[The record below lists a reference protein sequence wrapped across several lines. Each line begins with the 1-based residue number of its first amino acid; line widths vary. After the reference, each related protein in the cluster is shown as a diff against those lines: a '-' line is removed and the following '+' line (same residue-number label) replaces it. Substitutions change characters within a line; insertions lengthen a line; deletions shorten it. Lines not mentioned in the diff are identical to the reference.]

1 MSESTTDI
9 RSVPEQ
15 LSQLRYNCSHAIA
28 LSRGERQLTYDELD
42 CRAGQFAAYLT
53 QLGIAPGGAV
63 AICMDRSFDW
73 IIAALGIMRVGAA
86 YVPLDSAWPDTRLRF
101 AVEDSGAG
109 ALVARE
115 ALLDRLKVSAL
126 GIDLCRDAAA
136 IAAAKEAPLRPIDP
150 ESLAYVIYTS
160 GSTGVPKGVEITHN
174 NLCHLIRWHRNAFS
188 VTSQDRAGHLA
199 GLGFDAAVWEVWPN
213 LCAGA
218 TVCLA
223 DETVRSSPDLI
234 TKWMIRERVTI
245 AFVPTIHAAPMMA
258 MEWPATTELRLLL
271 TGGDVLRHAP
281 AVPLPFDVVNNYGP
295 TECTVVATS
304 TVITPGSDGLP
315 PIGRPISGASV
326 YLLDENGRPVPEG
339 SAGEIY
345 VAGNG
350 VGRGYRNLP
359 DSTCRNFLPDHFSAT
374 AGARMYR
381 TGDRGVRRSDG
392 QIEFRGR
399 LDRQIKI
406 RGQRVELD
414 EIDSILTAHPS
425 VDFAKAIAKVSP
437 EGESQLVAYVLPK
450 KNALAPTTNELQ
462 KHVLNSLPDHMV
474 PPIFVRLNDLPLSPN
489 GKLDLKL
496 LPQPTNANLLQSRA
510 AKEFAS
516 PIEEKLLNIVRELL
530 KNDAVVAADNFFLAG
545 GHSLLGMQLVI
556 KVQTAFGVELTL
568 RQLFEAPSVESLAV
582 VIQTAL
588 RGQRLAEIWKELLE
602 RNHFG
607 LDDDFSSLGGGPA
620 LVAALQER
628 IAKEFGLFIS
638 ISELLQN
645 STVRRQ
651 AELTLRAATAE
662 PVLPPGVFGLHV
674 DGKRHRIFW
683 VHTLNVSL
691 AKELGEDQPFFFVTL
706 TANDLM
712 GLGEKPTLQNI
723 AACLVGKIL
732 ATQSKGPYNIGGVCI
747 GSILAYEM
755 ASQLRAA
762 GHEVSL
768 LLLLDAPSQPYLR
781 SCNSLPAQLNHPRHF
796 VRRLAQVGIKQSL
809 VNFCKRPLKYFP
821 LSVRTK
827 YAGER
832 TVAHELIEVAAF
844 AYEPKKY
851 DGNVLLIQADERDPY
866 LNFLPGWQGV
876 IPHDLHTR
884 FVDGRHR
891 ELITPENVR
900 DIADII
906 NSHLPSA
913 PERVCECLSL
923 PVHLEFG
930 EQETKKPNNCS
941 FLNNP

>member
-1 MSESTTDI
+1 
-9 RSVPEQ
+9 
-15 LSQLRYNCSHAIA
+15 
-28 LSRGERQLTYDELD
+28 
-42 CRAGQFAAYLT
+42 
-53 QLGIAPGGAV
+53 
-63 AICMDRSFDW
+63 MDRSFDW
-73 IIAALGIMRVGAA
+73 IIAALGIMRAGAA
-86 YVPLDSAWPDTRLRF
+86 YVPLDSAWPHTRLRF
-101 AVEDSGAG
+101 AVEDSGAS

-115 ALLDRLKVSAL
+115 VLLHRLQVGAC
-126 GIDLCRDAAA
+126 GIDPGRDAAA
-136 IAAAKEAPLRPIDP
+136 IAAAEAAPLPLIDP

-160 GSTGVPKGVEITHN
+160 GSTGVPKGVEITHG
-174 NLCHLIRWHRNAFS
+174 NLNHLIRWHRDAFS
-188 VTSQDRAGHLA
+188 VTPQDRASHLA
-199 GLGFDAAVWEVWPN
+199 GLGFDAAVWEIWSN
-213 LCAGA
+213 LCVGA
-218 TVCLA
+218 TICLV

-234 TKWMIRERVTI
+234 QKWMIRERVTI
-245 AFVPTIHAAPMMA
+245 AFVPTVHAAPMMA
-258 MEWPATTELRLLL
+258 MEWPARTELRLLL
-271 TGGDVLRHAP
+271 TGGDVLRQAP
-281 AVPLPFDVVNNYGP
+281 SVPLPFDVVNNYGP

-304 TVITPGSDGLP
+304 TVIIAGSDGLP

-326 YLLDENGRPVPEG
+326 YLLDENGQPVPEG
-339 SAGEIY
+339 NIGEIY
-345 VAGNG
+345 LGGNG

-359 DSTCRNFLPDHFSAT
+359 DSTGRNFLPDPFSAT

-392 QIEFRGR
+392 QLEFRGR

-414 EIDSILTAHPS
+414 EIGSVLTAHPS
-425 VDFAKAIAKVSP
+425 IDFAMAIAKASP

-450 KNALAPTTNELQ
+450 KNTPAPTT
-462 KHVLNSLPDHMV
+462 MV
-474 PPIFVRLNDLPLSPN
+474 PPIFVRLNELPLTPN
-489 GKLDLKL
+489 GKLDPKL
-496 LPQPTNANLLQSRA
+496 LPQPTNANLLESRS
-510 AKEFAS
+510 AKESAS
-516 PIEEKLLNIVRELL
+516 PIEEELLTIVRELL
-530 KNDAVVAADNFFLAG
+530 KNDTVVAGDNFFLAG

-556 KVQTAFGVELTL
+556 KVQAAFGVEVTL

-582 VIQTAL
+582 VIRTAL
-588 RGQRLAEIWKELLE
+588 RGQHLAEIWQELLR

-607 LDDDFSSLGGGPA
+607 LDDDFSDLGGGPA

-662 PVLPPGVFGLHV
+662 PVLPPGMFALHL
-674 DGKRHRIFW
+674 DGKRNRIFW
-683 VHTLNVSL
+683 VHTLNVNL

-712 GLGEKPTLQNI
+712 ALGEKPTLQKI

-747 GSILAYEM
+747 GSVLAYEI

-762 GHEVSL
+762 GHEVSV

-781 SCNSLPAQLNHPRHF
+781 SCNSLAAKLRHPRHF
-796 VRRLAQVGIKQSL
+796 VRRVAHVGLKQSL
-809 VNFCKRPLKYFP
+809 INFCKRPLKYFP

-844 AYEPKKY
+844 AYDPGKY
-851 DGNVLLIQADERDPY
+851 EGKVLLILSTERDPY

-876 IPHDLHTR
+876 VEHDLNAR
-884 FVDGRHR
+884 FVDGLHR
-891 ELITPENVR
+891 DLITPENVR
-900 DIADII
+900 DIADVIK
-906 NSHLPSA
+906 SHLPSA
-913 PERVCECLSL
+913 AQKVCESLSL
-923 PVHLEFG
+923 STRLEFD
-930 EQETKKPNNCS
+930 ERETKTHTTAL
-941 FLNNP
+941 F